1 MLYSHQISSTL
12 RISTWQSS
20 QNSYQGYFFPWI
32 ECLKNRELL
41 RNRKW
46 HMMVQMPILGKI
58 CKKFQRTVERFMSL
72 SNFKLFCDIIWVYL
86 FKIGIYGALDKA
98 ASETRL
104 YFFENCNLHCMIS
117 KPTRSYHSLSHL
129 KWKQL
134 FYL

>member
-1 MLYSHQISSTL
+1 
-12 RISTWQSS
+12 
-20 QNSYQGYFFPWI
+20 
-32 ECLKNRELL
+32 
-41 RNRKW
+41 
-46 HMMVQMPILGKI
+46 MMVQIPILGKI

-117 KPTRSYHSLSHL
+117 KPTRSYHSLSL
-129 KWKQL
+129 SFKMKTAILSIKTLNMRMSFKFKRL
-134 FYL
+134 FYLITSLFSLYCVVPT